1 MTSAVNVVA
10 FKRQSHSRF
19 SGIPRIVNYETGK
32 AGAKARSLWRLEPLR
47 IRWAALFLSFP
58 FLPIWLS
65 SSLSL
70 VFLRFCVCAVF
81 SPYVRFPAALWPVCL
96 FRFFIP
102 PSFSFSSCS
111 LSVTS
116 LIPVTLHRRRHSF
129 LFPFFKSCVN
139 YHTL

>member
-1 MTSAVNVVA
+1 MTSAVNEVA

-65 SSLSL
+65 SSLIL
-70 VFLRFCVCAVF
+70 VFLRF

-116 LIPVTLHRRRHSF
+116 LIPVTLHRRRHAF
-129 LFPFFKSCVN
+129 IPFALFQILCQLPHIMIFF
-139 YHTL
+139 